1 MLRSKEILVC
11 NLGLEHGKNVKSSQ
25 LYLFFNL
32 QNEVL
37 HDKSKFKVLDLPLSG
52 EEGLKPPTMTKS
64 TLD

>member
-1 MLRSKEILVC
+1 MLKSIQVLVC

-25 LYLFFNL
+25 FYLFFDL

-52 EEGLKPPTMTKS
+52 EEGLKPPTMKRS